1 MNKKCITTDFLI
13 EQDLI
18 AMNLV
23 KDYVI
28 NHMDKSDRKIWDLI
42 GFSTRFISMESCL
55 EQITNYI
62 VKLERENFGLK
73 EYKKHQ
79 EKANERRY
87 RGGEESWH
95 RGSAIA
101 KKK

>member
-1 MNKKCITTDFLI
+1 
-13 EQDLI
+13 
-18 AMNLV
+18 
-23 KDYVI
+23 
-28 NHMDKSDRKIWDLI
+28 
-42 GFSTRFISMESCL
+42 MESCL

>member
-1 MNKKCITTDFLI
+1 MNVTVNDIHDEHIRECMQKTID
-13 EQDLI
+13 
-18 AMNLV
+18 
-23 KDYVI
+23 
-28 NHMDKSDRKIWDLI
+28 
-42 GFSTRFISMESCL
+42 
-55 EQITNYI
+55 YI

-87 RGGEESWH
+87 RSGEESWH
-95 RGSAIA
+95 RGSVVA